1 MAGDRVLTQQEIDR
15 VFRSVQKGAAGE
27 PKYKAQPYDFRRPDR
42 IAKDQLRSLHVL
54 HENFARA
61 LGSSLSAYLRA
72 YVVTTLVSVEQLA
85 YVEFSRTLPMPTC
98 LLSLSVKGFDN
109 NCILEINPS
118 VVFPLLELL
127 LGGSGSRAAKVSREV
142 TEIER
147 AILDAL
153 FRILLKDLRDAWRET
168 ATELEFS
175 IEDYETDPQLLQ
187 ILSPNEPVVAVS
199 LEIRI
204 GEISGMMNLGI
215 PSIIIK
221 MLGRKLEQ
229 HPARKNEVTESE
241 TARMMRL
248 VRQSQTHV
256 DARLQ
261 GPQMTLDQLLKLDVG
276 QVLTFDYPIQK
287 PVTVTIN
294 GKRKFL
300 GQMVSTGMKRAVLL
314 EDEIRA
320 GD

>member
-15 VFRSVQKGAAGE
+15 VFRSVQKGASSE

-98 LLSLSVKGFDN
+98 LLSLSLAGFDN
-109 NCILEINPS
+109 NCILELNPS

-127 LGGSGSRAAKVSREV
+127 MGGSSTRATKVSREV

-153 FRILLKDLRDAWRET
+153 FRIILKDLRDAWRDT
-168 ATELEFS
+168 ATDLEFV
-175 IEDYETDPQLLQ
+175 IDDYETDPQLLQ

-229 HPARKNEVTESE
+229 HPTRKTEASE
-241 TARMMRL
+241 IETNRMLRL
-248 VRQSQTHV
+248 IRQSRTHI
-256 DARLQ
+256 DARLM
-261 GPQMTLDQLLKLDVG
+261 GPQLTLDQLLKLDVG
-276 QVLTFDYPIQK
+276 QVLTFDYPVHK

-294 GKRKFL
+294 GKRKFQAHVVTT
-300 GQMVSTGMKRAVLL
+300 GQKRAALL
-314 EDEIRA
+314 EDEIRP